1 MKLILTNEVSGLGS
15 AGDIIEVKD
24 GYGRNYLL
32 PRGLATP
39 WTRGGQKQVDALR
52 KAREARTIA
61 NLEDA
66 KGVKGQLEARTLQ
79 VVAQSGPS
87 GRLFGAVSQAD
98 IAEAAKAEGISID
111 RRTVEFTTPIKSTGE
126 HTAQVRLHPEVLA
139 TVKVSVVAR

>member
-66 KGVKGQLEARTLQ
+66 KGVKGQLEARTLR